1 MHINQTSP
9 VAAPAWTAPRSPPC
23 LPELLAPAGDWECA
37 RAAVENGADAIY
49 FGLEKF
55 NARMRA
61 NNFTEAD
68 LPRLM
73 EFLHRRGVKGYVT
86 FNILVFENEMADA
99 EQYVRT
105 MIAAGV
111 DAAIVQDVGMCR
123 LIRRHSPDFPIHV
136 STQMTI
142 TSAAGVEFARDLGC
156 DLVVLA
162 RECSL
167 KEIEQIQSYQLNHH
181 QLSTT
186 PHPLPLEVFIHGAL
200 CVAYSGQC
208 LTSEALGGRSAN
220 RGECAQA
227 CRMPYDLVA
236 DGKLIPL
243 GDRKYLLSPQDL
255 AGLEILPEL
264 VHLGVASLKIEGRL
278 KSPEYVANITRIYR
292 KALDQLGDPQPAAG
306 ADTRRT
312 LTALGGHDQRASGS
326 LSPPLDERVGER
338 RPIVND
344 DRYDM
349 EMAFSRGLYTGWF
362 HGTNNQQLVHGRF
375 GKKRGVFLGEVSRI
389 EGERVSINLQAP
401 LKPGDGVV
409 FDAGHPEQEEQGGRV
424 YEVRNAEC
432 GMRHGQ
438 FAELGFGRGDIDF
451 NRIHV
456 GDKLWK
462 TSDPELDRRLRQSYE
477 GDTPRFQRPIL
488 MEVHGL
494 DGKPLTLIARDN
506 LGHVVQL
513 DSLMPLARA
522 EKQPLTTDRLREQL
536 GRLGGTPFKLDEL
549 KNSLA
554 ADVLLPVSELNRLRR
569 EAVRELK
576 AQRAQPKR
584 WRLVSS
590 ELPAGIRADQ
600 GIHASASPS
609 PPLEERVGERRPV
622 NILDAAVRGEIP
634 AGCRTDM
641 SGGRPEND
649 DLLSLA
655 FSSKGGEGI
664 SVTPSEHRDVCGEQ
678 VQAVEPE
685 RVGATVAASIPHS
698 ALRTPHLIVLV
709 RNLGQLDAA
718 LHCGVE
724 TLYCEF
730 EDPKKY
736 REAVTRFRNSPFRTP
751 HSECFVAP
759 PRVFKMGEDWTLKQV
774 RSSEADGYLVRN
786 YDHLAFF
793 AKERCIGDY
802 SLNVANRLAA
812 DYFKNKFGLERVTA
826 SYDLN
831 FVQLEALL
839 QAAPPEWF
847 EVTIHQHIPMFH
859 MEHCVFCAFLSTG
872 TDYTNCGRPCDK
884 HDLKLRDRVGAE
896 HPVKADAGCRNTVF
910 NALAQTGADYVSRM
924 LALGVRHLRIE
935 FLNETPDQA
944 AQTIERYRQLLRGE
958 ITGQQLW
965 RELKLLNQLGVTRGQ
980 IGVPGRG
987 QGCSSPVG

>member
-1 MHINQTSP
+1 MQSDQAISIADPERGDSAGGPRRASRTP
-9 VAAPAWTAPRSPPC
+9 VR

-68 LPRLM
+68 LPKLI

-86 FNILVFENEMADA
+86 FNILVFQNEMADA

-142 TSAAGVEFARDLGC
+142 TSASGVEFARALGC
-156 DLVVLA
+156 NLVVLA

-227 CRMPYDLVA
+227 CRMPYELVA
-236 DGKLIPL
+236 DGQLVPL

-255 AGLEILPEL
+255 AGLEVLPDL
-264 VHLGVASLKIEGRL
+264 ARIGVASLKIEGRL

-292 KALDQLGDPQPAAG
+292 KALDRLSDVQPAAG
-306 ADTRRT
+306 ADAHRI
-312 LTALGGHDQRASGS
+312 LTAPGGRDQRACGS
-326 LSPPLDERVGER
+326 PSPPLEERAGER
-338 RPIVND
+338 RPFSND

-389 EGERVSINLQAP
+389 EGDRVSIDLQAP

-409 FDAGHPEQEEQGGRV
+409 FDTGHPEQEEQGGRV

-432 GMRHGQ
+432 GMRNGQ
-438 FAELGFGRGDIDF
+438 LAELGFGRGDIDF
-451 NRIHV
+451 RYIHV

-477 GDTPRFQRPIL
+477 GDASRFQRQIL

-494 DGKPLTLIARDN
+494 VGKPLTLIARDE

-513 DSLMPLARA
+513 DSKMPLARA
-522 EKQPLTTDRLREQL
+522 ERQPLTTDRLKEQL
-536 GRLGGTPFKLDEL
+536 GRLGGTPFTLGEL
-549 KNSLA
+549 KNSLTR
-554 ADVLLPVSELNRLRR
+554 DVLLPVSELNRLRR
-569 EAVRELK
+569 EAVRELE
-576 AQRAQPKR
+576 AQRAQPLR
-584 WRLVSS
+584 WSVDCGVRSAECGVSA
-590 ELPAGIRADQ
+590 LAR
-600 GIHASASPS
+600 SP
-609 PPLEERVGERRPV
+609 
-622 NILDAAVRGEIP
+622 
-634 AGCRTDM
+634 
-641 SGGRPEND
+641 
-649 DLLSLA
+649 
-655 FSSKGGEGI
+655 
-664 SVTPSEHRDVCGEQ
+664 VTPH
-678 VQAVEPE
+678 P
-685 RVGATVAASIPHS
+685 

-709 RNLGQLDAA
+709 RDLAQLEAA
-718 LHCGVE
+718 LQCGVE

-736 REAVTRFRNSPFRTP
+736 REAVARFRNSGFRAP
-751 HSECFVAP
+751 QSKCFVAP
-759 PRVFKMGEDWTLKQV
+759 PRIFKMGEDWTLKQV

-802 SLNVANRLAA
+802 SLNVANRLTA

-831 FVQLEALL
+831 FAQLEALL

-910 NALAQTGADYVSRM
+910 NALAQTGAEYVFRM
-924 LALGVRHLRIE
+924 LELGVRHFRVE

-944 AQTIERYRQLLRGE
+944 AQTIARYRQLLRGE
-958 ITGQQLW
+958 ITGPQLW

-980 IGVPGRG
+980 IGAPPR
-987 QGCSSPVG
+987 